1 MIKSKRTTYRF
12 NFNITAGRVDQ

>member
-12 NFNITAGRVDQ
+12 NFNITAGRVEQ